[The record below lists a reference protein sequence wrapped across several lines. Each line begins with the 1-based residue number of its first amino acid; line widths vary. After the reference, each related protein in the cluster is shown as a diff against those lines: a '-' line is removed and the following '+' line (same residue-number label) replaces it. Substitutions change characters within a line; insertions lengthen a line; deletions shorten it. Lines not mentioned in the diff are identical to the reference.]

1 MIRSFVLLPI
11 LTLALYQAW
20 SAPANYGQP
29 ALPPAGHQS
38 PPPAGHQPPPS
49 AGHPA
54 SSPFVRPDTL
64 ALPCLQKAQ
73 SLLDEVLNF
82 MEKNYYRRD
91 QVSWSDLAAGA
102 RERLRAA
109 TNCEDAYSSI
119 SWCFTQLKE
128 PHSFIM
134 DPDKAARYTGD
145 ESVPSGPSNLSELVG
160 EIKGEWL
167 QDSIAYLSIP
177 WVSTT
182 DSLICERIA
191 DSLQQEIARL
201 DTRNISRWII
211 DLRRNSGGNC
221 WPMLAGIGPLL
232 GEGVYG
238 YFVASG
244 EKIPIAY
251 YDGSAFQGKH
261 VLCRVSNRGYKTR
274 SSHNSI
280 VVLTSRRTVSAGEI
294 LALAF
299 KGRQQTC
306 LIGEATAGLT
316 TANATYSLSDKSML
330 VLTVCQEAD
339 RTGRIC
345 EGRIQPDKYVSADV
359 THPTADVTHPA
370 SGVTGP
376 TPDDPVRAAA
386 LAWLQNQ

>member
-1 MIRSFVLLPI
+1 MIKSFVLLPI
-11 LTLALYQAW
+11 LTLALFQAF
-20 SAPANYGQP
+20 SAPGYYGRPAPLSATRPVTLTTTPP
-29 ALPPAGHQS
+29 ALPS
-38 PPPAGHQPPPS
+38 
-49 AGHPA
+49 
-54 SSPFVRPDTL
+54 FVRPDTL
-64 ALPCLQKAQ
+64 ALPCVQKAEA
-73 SLLDEVLNF
+73 LLDEVLNF

-102 RERLRAA
+102 RQRLKAA

-119 SWCFTQLKE
+119 SWCFTQLRE

-134 DPDKAARYTGD
+134 DPDKAARYNGD
-145 ESVPSGPSNLSELVG
+145 ESAPSGPATNLSELVG

-167 QDSIAYLSIP
+167 QDSIAYLTIP

-191 DSLQQEIARL
+191 DSLQAEIARL

-251 YDGSAFQGKH
+251 YDGSAFQGRH

-345 EGRIQPDKYVSADV
+345 EGRIEPDKYVSAN
-359 THPTADVTHPA
+359 
-370 SGVTGP
+370 VTGAA
-376 TPDDPVRAAA
+376 PDDPVRAAA